1 MNNECK
7 DIAPYQMSREA
18 QARITVVL
26 HSLNTPNNF
35 DKRQRTE
42 VDHSTMVSIL
52 ASGPSCPGFESQH
65 SPKKLREKIVDVA
78 VAEVYQLCC

>member
-52 ASGPSCPGFESQH
+52 ASGPSCPGFDSQH
-65 SPKKLREKIVDVA
+65 SQKNSEKKLLMLLLLRYINYA
-78 VAEVYQLCC
+78 A